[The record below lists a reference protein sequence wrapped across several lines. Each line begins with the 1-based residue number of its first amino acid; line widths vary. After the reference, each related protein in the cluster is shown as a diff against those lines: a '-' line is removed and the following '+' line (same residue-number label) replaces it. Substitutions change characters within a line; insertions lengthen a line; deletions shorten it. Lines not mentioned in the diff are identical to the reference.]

1 MISSVYNRCELHA
14 KPFRPSGCADLHFLC
29 LRPDTSRSCGTTDTG
44 QMCHTVCLFTLQ
56 LLLIPNY
63 TAGWQRRMCDDLPK
77 VTLGDDD
84 DDDDI
89 EDSLIE

>member
-1 MISSVYNRCELHA
+1 VSHGVPVYSPA
-14 KPFRPSGCADLHFLC
+14 FASTK
-29 LRPDTSRSCGTTDTG
+29 
-44 QMCHTVCLFTLQ
+44 
-56 LLLIPNY
+56 PNY